1 MFDLLKYSGHVACVS
16 DTGGRLT
23 YADLHAQAL
32 QLASRLEPH
41 ALMFCLCSNN
51 AESLLGYVSATNA
64 EVPVL
69 LLDAHIGR
77 AALTH
82 LLQVYRPAYVW
93 QQVADEP
100 LGDYAPTYG
109 YGTYELR
116 ACRRQDATRRLPAGL
131 AVLLTTSGST
141 GSPKLVRLTAGNLV
155 SNARSIIDYLHITAA
170 ERPVTSLP
178 MYYSFGLSIVNSHLM
193 AGATLL
199 LTDASYVQKE
209 FWDFANAQGFTSFS
223 GIPYTFDI
231 LKKLRFWTMKCP
243 TLRTITQAGGHL
255 PDDLVAFFSE
265 NARQRG
271 VGFYVMYGQ
280 TEAAP
285 RMSYLPPQML
295 PGKLGSIGI
304 EVPGGTFSLEDE
316 EGRPVAA
323 ADTVGELVYTG
334 PNVCLG
340 YAQSAAD
347 LYGGDD
353 NKGVL
358 HTGDMAYRDA
368 DGYYYITGRKKRFVK
383 LFGNRV
389 SLDYVETLLL
399 EHLRDCACVGNDQRL
414 IVYTTDPDCQ
424 PARIIDLLVER
435 TKILRTVF
443 QVRRIDSLPRSASGK
458 ILYKELPIDSPA
470 TP

>member
-1 MFDLLKYSGHVACVS
+1 MFDLVKFSGNVACVS
-16 DTGGRLT
+16 ETGEQLT
-23 YADLHAQAL
+23 YASLHAQTL

-51 AESLLGYVSATNA
+51 VGSLAGYISATNA
-64 EVPVL
+64 GVPVL
-69 LLDAHIGR
+69 LLDAHIEPS
-77 AALTH
+77 ALQH
-82 LLQVYRPAYVW
+82 LVEVYRPVHVW
-93 QQVADEP
+93 QPATAVALPQFAPAYAQGTYMLYTTQADE
-100 LGDYAPTYG
+100 
-109 YGTYELR
+109 
-116 ACRRQDATRRLPAGL
+116 ATRRLPADL

-141 GSPKLVRLTAGNLV
+141 GSPKLVRLTEWNLV
-155 SNARSIIDYLHITAA
+155 SNAQSIIGYLHITAA

-193 AGATLL
+193 VGATLL
-199 LTDASYVQKE
+199 LTDASYVQKA

-243 TLRTITQAGGHL
+243 TLKTITQAGGHL
-255 PDDLVAFFSE
+255 RDDLVAFFSE
-265 NARQRG
+265 NAVQRG
-271 VGFYVMYGQ
+271 IQFYVMYGQ

-295 PGKLGSIGI
+295 PRKLGSIGI
-304 EVPGGTFSLEDE
+304 AVPGGTFSLEDE
-316 EGRPVAA
+316 DGRPVTATE
-323 ADTVGELVYTG
+323 TVGELVFRG
-334 PNVCLG
+334 ENVCLG
-340 YAQSAAD
+340 YAQNAAE
-347 LYGGDD
+347 LYDGDD

-358 HTGDMAYRDA
+358 HTGDMAYCDA

-399 EHLRDCACVGNDQRL
+399 EHLRDCACVGNDQKL
-414 IVYTTDPDCQ
+414 IVYTTDADCQ

-443 QVRRIDSLPRSASGK
+443 QVRIIGSLPRSASGK
-458 ILYKELPIDSPA
+458 ILYKELPIDSQ
-470 TP
+470 